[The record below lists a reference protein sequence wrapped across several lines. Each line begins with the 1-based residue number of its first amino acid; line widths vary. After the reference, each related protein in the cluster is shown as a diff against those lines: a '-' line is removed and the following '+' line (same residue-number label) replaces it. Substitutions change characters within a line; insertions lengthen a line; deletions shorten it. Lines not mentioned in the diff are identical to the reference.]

1 MFRAAFLSCII
12 PGAFALPIRLASMPP
27 PVPERV
33 HARLRVNGPDF
44 MLVMARVGN
53 PALRSAPGASPEALL
68 PRVGRTSTL
77 LRGGAAI

>member
-1 MFRAAFLSCII
+1 M
-12 PGAFALPIRLASMPP
+12 RLASMPP

-33 HARLRVNGPDF
+33 HARLCMNDPDF
-44 MLVMARVGN
+44 MFVTVWAGI
-53 PALRSAPGASPEALL
+53 PALNSAPEALL